1 MQAQSRP
8 AGLLRTHV
16 LLIVAITLLTING
29 ALAVALLQPAQYVSE
44 SRVVVQ
50 PERVRGGGT
59 PLAPDMGTEREIA
72 VSGTVAREASDE
84 LDLSADTAS
93 ANLQV
98 EVPVDTNVLEFSYSA
113 DTSEEAFL
121 GAQVFTEAYVD
132 YRNGPRGEVAQ
143 IISPPSLPSDPTR
156 PNFYLV
162 IGLGLMVGLG
172 LGIAVAYAWDRLSPR
187 LRDVADV
194 EAQAGLPVLAS
205 IPTVRAAPG
214 ERLVVGSARS
224 TSGAEAYG
232 KLTARVLSLLQ
243 RYDARSVVLTSP
255 SAGAG
260 KTTVTLNLAAS
271 LAAAG
276 KGTLVIS
283 VDAPDTDTAL
293 HIRSGVT
300 RRPGLQEVLRDQ
312 VTLAEAIHDTDIEG
326 LRIIPP
332 GGTVQS
338 PHLALNIHRLTDIL
352 DELNQ
357 ETEVVLI
364 DAPAVLGASDT
375 AILAEQVD
383 LTLLVVDLRRGRRAD
398 ASAAVSTLSHIEA
411 RLSGCV
417 VNDPG
422 RKQQPPQSPKPGIR
436 KDRSNARGPHRE
448 GSQNAGTPSSIQSK
462 NIEGAVPKD
471 DKTVA
476 RLRTRRRAHGA
487 DSANGTSGGADRRV
501 ADL

>member
-243 RYDARSVVLTSP
+243 RYDARSVVL
-255 SAGAG
+255 
-260 KTTVTLNLAAS
+260 
-271 LAAAG
+271 
-276 KGTLVIS
+276 
-283 VDAPDTDTAL
+283 
-293 HIRSGVT
+293 
-300 RRPGLQEVLRDQ
+300 
-312 VTLAEAIHDTDIEG
+312 
-326 LRIIPP
+326 
-332 GGTVQS
+332 
-338 PHLALNIHRLTDIL
+338 
-352 DELNQ
+352 
-357 ETEVVLI
+357 
-364 DAPAVLGASDT
+364 
-375 AILAEQVD
+375 
-383 LTLLVVDLRRGRRAD
+383 
-398 ASAAVSTLSHIEA
+398 
-411 RLSGCV
+411 
-417 VNDPG
+417 
-422 RKQQPPQSPKPGIR
+422 
-436 KDRSNARGPHRE
+436 
-448 GSQNAGTPSSIQSK
+448 
-462 NIEGAVPKD
+462 
-471 DKTVA
+471 
-476 RLRTRRRAHGA
+476 
-487 DSANGTSGGADRRV
+487 
-501 ADL
+501 